1 MLRAS
6 ALSLSRSV
14 RERDLRAIARH
25 TNQPHGFGANP
36 PPCPRDR
43 APFKSEPSR
52 TLRKT
57 RTLIEIYWGQPIT
70 LVVSPEGDVKTFSTI
85 EQVHYWLRKKWPVA
99 DTAQDHAIDRVMAA
113 MDCMGSVGEAR
124 TAFLD
129 AANTAG
135 FVPFEATDYP
145 LAA

>member
-1 MLRAS
+1 M
-6 ALSLSRSV
+6 
-14 RERDLRAIARH
+14 
-25 TNQPHGFGANP
+25 
-36 PPCPRDR
+36 
-43 APFKSEPSR
+43 
-52 TLRKT
+52 
-57 RTLIEIYWGQPIT
+57 IEIYWGQPIT

-99 DTAQDHAIDRVMAA
+99 DTAQDHAIDRIMAA

-124 TAFLD
+124 AAFLD

-135 FVPFEATDYP
+135 FVPCDASVRP